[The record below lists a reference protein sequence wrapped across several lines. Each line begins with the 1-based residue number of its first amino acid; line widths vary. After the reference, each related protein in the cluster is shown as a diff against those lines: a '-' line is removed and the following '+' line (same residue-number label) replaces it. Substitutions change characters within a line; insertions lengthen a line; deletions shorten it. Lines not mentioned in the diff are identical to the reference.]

1 MYRQDFLDYI
11 SQFEVGDHIK
21 VNWNRKKQ
29 GMGKECYLS
38 EGKIVQITDS
48 AIYYRGKPGF
58 TAGISLGDIAM
69 GVEVKQVS

>member
-1 MYRQDFLDYI
+1 
-11 SQFEVGDHIK
+11 
-21 VNWNRKKQ
+21 
-29 GMGKECYLS
+29 MGKECYLS